1 MPSNVDEFVTQ
12 IQCLDYIEE
21 NYQAIKDKI
30 ELNDHIFQ
38 ICERYNLPSRD
49 DRQSRFIDDIYQLM
63 SILNNAIYDT
73 KDQAVKRRDLM
84 KMKINKK
91 VPKLNHKVSNLDIL
105 ILKQKFL
112 DIDPDA
118 TDEGV
123 QEVLTEL

>member
-12 IQCLDYIEE
+12 IQCLDNIEE
-21 NYQAIKDKI
+21 NYQSIKDKI

-38 ICERYNLPSRD
+38 ICERYNLPSRE

-91 VPKLNHKVSNLDIL
+91 VPKLNDKVSNLYIL

-112 DIDPDA
+112 DINPDA
-118 TDEGV
+118 TD
-123 QEVLTEL
+123 